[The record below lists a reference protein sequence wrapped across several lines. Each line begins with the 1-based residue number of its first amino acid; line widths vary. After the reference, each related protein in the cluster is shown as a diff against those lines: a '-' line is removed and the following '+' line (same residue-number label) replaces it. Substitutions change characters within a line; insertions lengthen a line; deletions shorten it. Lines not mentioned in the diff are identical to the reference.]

1 MARDLDATLLET
13 IRVRRRR
20 LREAFLHG
28 ALRTRRV
35 TADTVRPL
43 VVSVVLAAVA
53 CAVCAGISFVRV
65 HIGDSSSAG
74 APLVRVL
81 VPVPAPSAISRGAA

>member
-20 LREAFLHG
+20 LREAFQHG

-43 VVSVVLAAVA
+43 VTSIVLAAVT
-53 CAVCAGISFVRV
+53 CAVCAGISFVRA
-65 HIGDSSSAG
+65 HLGDSTSAG
-74 APLVRVL
+74 APLVRTV
-81 VPVPAPSAISRGAA
+81 VPAAAPADRGLHA